1 MIRIEGV
8 SKRFRDNVVLDHVS
22 VDVPDGATTVIL
34 GPSGIG
40 KTVLLRIM
48 AGLLAPDEGQ
58 VFHDGR
64 RIHFGRFAD
73 NRELTGGLGYVFQGG
88 ALFDSLTVAE
98 NVALVLEE
106 TTRLG
111 RAEIGARTREVL
123 RRVGM
128 AEYGD
133 LYPRALSGGMTRL
146 VANARALVADP
157 RCIFFDEPTTGL
169 DPVVRARICD
179 MIRELRDHGKRAQE
193 VKPQIDADG
202 HRLGSEPGPESS
214 VGVNRRVSAVAR
226 TQVVVTHDLE
236 AACLLADRTYMLRAG
251 KLVRAD
257 NVRKEDYEQA
267 YS

>member
-1 MIRIEGV
+1 MIRVEGI
-8 SKRFRDNVVLDHVS
+8 SKRFRDKVVLDKVS
-22 VDVPDGATTVIL
+22 LDVPDGSTTAIL

-40 KTVLLRIM
+40 KTVLLKIM
-48 AGLLAPDEGQ
+48 AGVLGPDEGR
-58 VFHDGR
+58 VYHDGR
-64 RIHFGRFAD
+64 RVHFGRFA
-73 NRELTGGLGYVFQGG
+73 ELTGGFGYVFQGG

-106 TTRLG
+106 TTHLNRM
-111 RAEIGARTREVL
+111 EVNQRTRDVL

-128 AEYGD
+128 GGHGE

-146 VANARALVADP
+146 VAIARALVADP
-157 RCIFFDEPTTGL
+157 RCIFYDEPTTGL
-169 DPVVRARICD
+169 DPAIRERICA
-179 MIRELRDHGKRAQE
+179 MIRELREQGR
-193 VKPQIDADG
+193 
-202 HRLGSEPGPESS
+202 
-214 VGVNRRVSAVAR
+214 R

-236 AACLLADRTYMLRAG
+236 AATLLADCMYMLRAG

>member
-1 MIRIEGV
+1 MIRVEEV
-8 SKRFRDNVVLDHVS
+8 SKRFRDHVVLDHVS
-22 VDVPDGATTVIL
+22 FDVADGATTVIL

-40 KTVLLRIM
+40 KTVLLKIM
-48 AGLLAPDEGQ
+48 AGLLRPDEGR

-64 RIHFGRFAD
+64 RLRFGRFAD
-73 NRELTGGLGYVFQGG
+73 NQELTGGLGYVFQGG

-98 NVALVLEE
+98 NVSLVLEE
-106 TTRLG
+106 TARMS
-111 RAEIGARTREVL
+111 RAEIRNRTDEVL

-128 AEYGD
+128 AEHTG

-146 VANARALVADP
+146 VAIARALVAEP

-169 DPVVRARICD
+169 DPAVRERVFK
-179 MIRELRDHGKRAQE
+179 MIRELRERGDRA
-193 VKPQIDADG
+193 
-202 HRLGSEPGPESS
+202 L
-214 VGVNRRVSAVAR
+214 
-226 TQVVVTHDLE
+226 VVVTHDLE
-236 AACLLADRTYMLRAG
+236 AARLLADCMYMLRAG

>member
-1 MIRIEGV
+1 MIRVEGV

-22 VDVPDGATTVIL
+22 LDIPDGAATVIL
-34 GPSGIG
+34 GPSGVG
-40 KTVLLRIM
+40 KTVLLKIM
-48 AGLLAPDEGQ
+48 TGLLAPDEGR

-64 RIHFGRFAD
+64 RIRFGRFAD
-73 NRELTGGLGYVFQGG
+73 NRELTGGVGYVFQGG

-106 TTRLG
+106 TTRLSREG
-111 RAEIGARTREVL
+111 IRTRTDEVL

-128 AEYGD
+128 AEHSG

-146 VANARALVADP
+146 VAIARALVADP
-157 RCIFFDEPTTGL
+157 GSIFFDEPTAGL
-169 DPVVRARICD
+169 DPAIRERICA
-179 MIRELRDHGKRAQE
+179 MIGELREHRQRA
-193 VKPQIDADG
+193 
-202 HRLGSEPGPESS
+202 
-214 VGVNRRVSAVAR
+214 
-226 TQVVVTHDLE
+226 QVVVTHDLE
-236 AACLLADRTYMLRAG
+236 AARQLADYTYMLRAG

>member
-1 MIRIEGV
+1 MIRVEGV
-8 SKRFRDNVVLDHVS
+8 SKRFRGRVVLDRVS
-22 VDVPDGATTVIL
+22 VDIPDGATTVIL
-34 GPSGIG
+34 GPSGVG

-48 AGLLAPDEGQ
+48 AGLQVPDEGR

-64 RIHFGRFAD
+64 RIGFGRFAD

-106 TTRLG
+106 TTRLS
-111 RAEIGARTREVL
+111 RAEVSSRTREVL
-123 RRVGM
+123 LRVGM
-128 AEYGD
+128 AEHSD

-146 VANARALVADP
+146 VAIARALVADP
-157 RCIFFDEPTTGL
+157 RHMFFDEPTTGL
-169 DPVVRARICD
+169 DPVMRERICA
-179 MIRELRDHGKRAQE
+179 MIGELREHGNRA
-193 VKPQIDADG
+193 
-202 HRLGSEPGPESS
+202 
-214 VGVNRRVSAVAR
+214 
-226 TQVVVTHDLE
+226 QVVVTHDLE
-236 AACLLADRTYMLRAG
+236 AACLLADHTFMLRAG

>member
-1 MIRIEGV
+1 MIRVEGV
-8 SKRFRDNVVLDHVS
+8 SKRFRDRVVLDLVS
-22 VDVPDGATTVIL
+22 FDVPDGATTVIL

-40 KTVLLRIM
+40 KTVLLKIM
-48 AGLLAPDEGQ
+48 AGLLRPDEGR
-58 VFHDGR
+58 VLHDGR
-64 RIHFGRFAD
+64 RLRFGRFAD
-73 NRELTGGLGYVFQGG
+73 NQELTGGLGYVFQGG

-98 NVALVLEE
+98 NVSLVLEE

-111 RAEIGARTREVL
+111 RAEIRGRTDEVL

-128 AEYGD
+128 AEHAG

-146 VANARALVADP
+146 VAIARALVADP

-169 DPVVRARICD
+169 DPAVRERVYKI
-179 MIRELRDHGKRAQE
+179 IRELREHGDRA
-193 VKPQIDADG
+193 
-202 HRLGSEPGPESS
+202 L
-214 VGVNRRVSAVAR
+214 
-226 TQVVVTHDLE
+226 VVVTHDLE
-236 AACLLADRTYMLRAG
+236 AARLLANYTYMLRAG

>member
-1 MIRIEGV
+1 MIRVEGV
-8 SKRFRDNVVLDHVS
+8 SKRFRRNVVLDDVS
-22 VDVPDGATTVIL
+22 LEVSDGATTVIL

-40 KTVLLRIM
+40 KTVLLKTM
-48 AGLLAPDEGQ
+48 AGLLAPDRGR
-58 VFHDGR
+58 VFHDGH

-106 TTRLG
+106 TTRMS
-111 RAEIGARTREVL
+111 RAEVRSRTEEAL

-128 AEYGD
+128 AEHAG
-133 LYPRALSGGMTRL
+133 LFPRALSGGMTRL
-146 VANARALVADP
+146 VAIARALVADP
-157 RCIFFDEPTTGL
+157 RALFFDEPTTGL
-169 DPVVRARICD
+169 DPAIRERVTR
-179 MIRELRDHGKRAQE
+179 MIRELSKQGR
-193 VKPQIDADG
+193 
-202 HRLGSEPGPESS
+202 RL
-214 VGVNRRVSAVAR
+214 
-226 TQVVVTHDLE
+226 QVIVTHDLE
-236 AACLLADRTYMLRAG
+236 AAHLLADQIYMLRAG

>member
-1 MIRIEGV
+1 MIRVEEV
-8 SKRFRDNVVLDHVS
+8 SKRFRDSVVLDQVS
-22 VDVPDGATTVIL
+22 LEVPDGATTAIL
-34 GPSGIG
+34 GPSGVG
-40 KTVLLRIM
+40 KTVLLKIL
-48 AGLLAPDEGQ
+48 AGLLAPDEGR

-73 NRELTGGLGYVFQGG
+73 NQVLTGGLGYVFQGG
-88 ALFDSLTVAE
+88 ALFDSLSVAE

-111 RAEIGARTREVL
+111 RAEIRSRTDEVL

-128 AEYGD
+128 AEHAG

-146 VANARALVADP
+146 AAIARALVADP
-157 RCIFFDEPTTGL
+157 RSIFFDEPTTGL
-169 DPVVRARICD
+169 DPAVRERICA
-179 MIRELRDHGKRAQE
+179 MIGELQEGGK
-193 VKPQIDADG
+193 
-202 HRLGSEPGPESS
+202 
-214 VGVNRRVSAVAR
+214 R
-226 TQVVVTHDLE
+226 TQVVVTHDLG
-236 AACLLADRTYMLRAG
+236 AASQLADQTYMLRAG